1 MSSQSSRHFLDGFLL
16 LFRSLDSI
24 RMSEPSKKEA
34 SVTIQEPVSATTTTT
49 DEEDVEVK
57 SGMSTWKIIAITAS
71 VVTVLGL
78 SLGLGLG
85 LGLKS
90 DDPGILNFNS

>member
-1 MSSQSSRHFLDGFLL
+1 
-16 LFRSLDSI
+16 
-24 RMSEPSKKEA
+24 MSEPSKKEA

-57 SGMSTWKIIAITAS
+57 SGMSTWKNIAITAS

-90 DDPGILNFNS
+90 DVPGILSFNSYGLGCVKITHFHVIRRFAKKDFS